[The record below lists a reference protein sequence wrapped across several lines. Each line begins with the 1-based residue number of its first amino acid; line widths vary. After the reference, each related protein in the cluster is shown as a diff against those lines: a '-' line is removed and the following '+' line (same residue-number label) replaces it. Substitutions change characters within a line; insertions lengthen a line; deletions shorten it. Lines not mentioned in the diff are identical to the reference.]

1 MAPETRVRRD
11 EQTRW
16 QSAWGTLG
24 RRERGLWLFTVGA
37 LLGDLVLTQYGLA
50 RGLTEG
56 NPLVR
61 HAIELGGLWSHGLL
75 KAAVLAAGLG
85 AWGLLPERQR
95 RVVPLGL
102 GLPWCSAAAIN
113 ATLLFL

>member
-1 MAPETRVRRD
+1 MASETRVRR
-11 EQTRW
+11 EESTRW
-16 QSAWGTLG
+16 RSAWGRLG
-24 RRERGLWLFTVGA
+24 RVERSLWVFTVGA

-61 HAIELGGLWSHGLL
+61 HAIERGGLWSHGLL

-85 AWGLLPERQR
+85 AWAVLPERQR
-95 RVVPLGL
+95 RAVPLGL

-113 ATLLFL
+113 AALLFS

>member
-1 MAPETRVRRD
+1 MAPETVSRR
-11 EQTRW
+11 EESERW
-16 QSAWGTLG
+16 RSAWGSLG
-24 RRERGLWLFTVGA
+24 RVERGLWLFTVGA
-37 LLGDLVLTQYGLA
+37 LVGDLLLTQYGLA
-50 RGLTEG
+50 RGFTEG

-85 AWGLLPERQR
+85 AWAVLPERQR
-95 RVVPLGL
+95 QVVPLGL

-113 ATLLFL
+113 ATLLFS